1 MFAGIFI
8 LKGDF
13 MHRDFKEIACDI
25 LNFIFKCGI
34 VAIASFSVGIIAM
47 ILEVFILTLSNFR

>member
-13 MHRDFKEIACDI
+13 MHRDFKDIACDI

-34 VAIASFSVGIIAM
+34 VAIASLSIGFIAM